1 LDLPYVAVVTK
12 LEMSGDEATLTSE
25 TAGGTHNLSVKGQFV
40 LSATKGIAEQRIP
53 NMRGIMSA
61 RTKQLQVLEASNVD
75 TPTQVNIFKLPP
87 PKGDCVL
94 VDADNPAELV
104 RLLRE
109 EAKII

>member
-1 LDLPYVAVVTK
+1 
-12 LEMSGDEATLTSE
+12 M
-25 TAGGTHNLSVKGQFV
+25 

-61 RTKQLQVLEASNVD
+61 RTKQLQVVEATGVD
-75 TPTQVNIFKLPP
+75 ASTQVSVFKLPP

-94 VDADNPAELV
+94 VDADNPEELI

>member
-1 LDLPYVAVVTK
+1 
-12 LEMSGDEATLTSE
+12 MSGDEATLTAE
-25 TAGGTHNLSVKGQFV
+25 TTGGTNNLTVKGTFV
-40 LSATKGIAEQRIP
+40 MSATKGIAEQRIP

-61 RTKQLQVLEASNVD
+61 RTKQLQVVEASAVEIS
-75 TPTQVNIFKLPP
+75 TQVDVFKLPP
-87 PKGDCVL
+87 SKGDCVL